1 MKLLSKLFIFIILLG
16 TSAISMSTVSISS
29 QISDVEPT
37 EEQSN
42 TTEIS
47 NPISP
52 TTADTDCSLPHNK
65 KCYPKSNA
73 PDSVSISGTIKRVT
87 INRNPKN

>member
-1 MKLLSKLFIFIILLG
+1 MKLLSKLFISIILLG

-29 QISDVEPT
+29 QITDVELT

-42 TTEIS
+42 ATESS

-52 TTADTDCSLPHNK
+52 TTTDTDCSLSHNK
-65 KCYPKSNA
+65 QCYPRSNA
-73 PDSVSISGTIKRVT
+73 TDSVSIKGTIKRVI
-87 INRNPKN
+87 INQNHKN

>member
-65 KCYPKSNA
+65 KCYPRSNA
-73 PDSVSISGTIKRVT
+73 TDSVSISGTIKRVT